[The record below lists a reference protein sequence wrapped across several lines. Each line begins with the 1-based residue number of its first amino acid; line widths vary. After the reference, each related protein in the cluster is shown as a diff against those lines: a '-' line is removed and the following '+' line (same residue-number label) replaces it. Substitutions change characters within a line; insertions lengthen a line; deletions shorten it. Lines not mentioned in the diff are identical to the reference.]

1 MLSIRNSRGKKCHEK
16 FKGWNKHQFVH
27 HQKRYLEDKEWH
39 PMKRCLKD

>member
-1 MLSIRNSRGKKCHEK
+1 MKNLKDGINM
-16 FKGWNKHQFVH
+16 FVR